1 MAYLDNTVITV
12 DAVLTKLGR
21 ERLSQGGGFFKI
33 DKWAVSDDEVDYSLY
48 NTAHP
53 LGTDYYANIIESM
66 PVLEAIPDE
75 TQALRY
81 KLYTADDLST
91 LPYLKNLNLAN
102 SINIATGT
110 GALSDNFDFTPETA
124 NFTKGESYVI
134 TLFNEDAAILEG
146 AFEQADE
153 EFALRTVSGRSTLT
167 RQLVPR
173 GNGQQTLETD
183 EEFFKRQSSSSRTVG
198 SAKNISGTLVRTTV
212 GSTKVIVRAKD
223 VRSSITTKIR
233 IQGVDTGVTQT
244 ISFTVDPRQT

>member
-21 ERLSQGGGFFKI
+21 ERLSQGGNFFNI
-33 DKWAVSDDEVDYSLY
+33 TKWAVSDDEVDYSLY

-91 LPYLKNLNLAN
+91 LPYLQTIDPPDGNLALN
-102 SINIATGT
+102 SAREEFTFQPNT
-110 GALSDNFDFTPETA
+110 SNYNPNEDF
-124 NFTKGESYVI
+124 VI
-134 TLFNEDAAILEG
+134 TLFNEDAATLVGNFRESLDNVQARANVTGSILTS
-146 AFEQADE
+146 AF
-153 EFALRTVSGRSTLT
+153 RPG
-167 RQLVPR
+167 
-173 GNGQQTLETD
+173 G
-183 EEFFKRQSSSSRTVG
+183 
-198 SAKNISGTLVRTTV
+198 AKNISGTLVRTSI
-212 GSTKVIVRAKD
+212 GSNNVTVRAKD

>member
-91 LPYLKNLNLAN
+91 LPYLKNLTLAN

-146 AFEQADE
+146 AFEQTDE
-153 EFALRTVSGRSTLT
+153 EFALRTVQARANVIDETLT
-167 RQLVPR
+167 
-173 GNGQQTLETD
+173 
-183 EEFFKRQSSSSRTVG
+183 
-198 SAKNISGTLVRTTV
+198 SAERLRIANRSAFLPGGVKNISGTLVRTTV

>member
-21 ERLSQGGGFFKI
+21 ERLSQGGDFFNI
-33 DKWAVSDDEVDYSLY
+33 TKWAVSDDEVDYSLY

-81 KLYTADDLST
+81 KLYTADNSSA
-91 LPYLKNLNLAN
+91 LPYLKDFVLPD
-102 SINIATGT
+102 SINIATGPAAAT
-110 GALSDNFDFTPETA
+110 DTFDFTPETV
-124 NFTKGESYVI
+124 NYGDEDYVI
-134 TLFNEDAAILEG
+134 TLFNEDAATLEG
-146 AFEQADE
+146 NFDETIALASVQARANITD
-153 EFALRTVSGRSTLT
+153 GTLT
-167 RQLVPR
+167 SAFVP
-173 GNGQQTLETD
+173 GG
-183 EEFFKRQSSSSRTVG
+183 
-198 SAKNISGTLVRTTV
+198 AKNISGTLVRTTR
-212 GSTKVIVRAKD
+212 GSTEVVVRAKD

-233 IQGVDTGVTQT
+233 IQGVDTGVTRT

>member
-21 ERLSQGGGFFKI
+21 ERLSQGGNFFNI
-33 DKWAVSDDEVDYSLY
+33 TKWAVSDDEVDYSLY

-81 KLYTADDLST
+81 KLYTADDLSN
-91 LPYLKNLNLAN
+91 LPYLQTIDPPDGNLALN
-102 SINIATGT
+102 SAR
-110 GALSDNFDFTPETA
+110 DNFDFTPKTSNYTVNED
-124 NFTKGESYVI
+124 YVI
-134 TLFNEDAAILEG
+134 TLFNEDAATLDTDPSDSFMESLRSVR
-146 AFEQADE
+146 ARANVTDE
-153 EFALRTVSGRSTLT
+153 TLT
-167 RQLVPR
+167 SAFRP
-173 GNGQQTLETD
+173 GG
-183 EEFFKRQSSSSRTVG
+183 
-198 SAKNISGTLVRTTV
+198 AKNISGTLVRTTR
-212 GSTKVIVRAKD
+212 GSTQVIVRAKD

-233 IQGVDTGVTQT
+233 IQSVDTGVTQT

>member
-21 ERLSQGGGFFKI
+21 ERLSQGGDFFNI
-33 DKWAVSDDEVDYSLY
+33 TKWAVSDDEVDYSLY

-81 KLYTADDLST
+81 KLYTADNLSA
-91 LPYLKNLNLAN
+91 LPYLKDFTLAD
-102 SINIATGT
+102 SINIATGPA
-110 GALSDNFDFTPETA
+110 ALTDNFKFTPETA
-124 NFTKGESYVI
+124 NYTPTPPESSEDYVI
-134 TLFNEDAAILEG
+134 TLFNEDAATLEG
-146 AFEQADE
+146 NFDETIALASVQARANITD
-153 EFALRTVSGRSTLT
+153 GTLT
-167 RQLVPR
+167 SAFVP
-173 GNGQQTLETD
+173 GG
-183 EEFFKRQSSSSRTVG
+183 
-198 SAKNISGTLVRTTV
+198 AKNISGTLIRTTQ
-212 GSTKVIVRAKD
+212 GSTEVTVRAKD

>member
-21 ERLSQGGGFFKI
+21 ERLSQGGSNFNI
-33 DKWAVSDDEVDYSLY
+33 TKWAVSDDEVDYSLY

-81 KLYTADDLST
+81 KLYTADDLSN
-91 LPYLKNLNLAN
+91 LPYLQTIDPPDGNLALN
-102 SINIATGT
+102 SPREEFTFQPNT
-110 GALSDNFDFTPETA
+110 SNYNPNEDF
-124 NFTKGESYVI
+124 VI

-146 AFEQADE
+146 SFRESLDSVQARANVTDE
-153 EFALRTVSGRSTLT
+153 TLT
-167 RQLVPR
+167 SAFRP
-173 GNGQQTLETD
+173 GG
-183 EEFFKRQSSSSRTVG
+183 
-198 SAKNISGTLVRTTV
+198 AKNISGTLVRTSI
-212 GSTKVIVRAKD
+212 GSSNVTVRAKD